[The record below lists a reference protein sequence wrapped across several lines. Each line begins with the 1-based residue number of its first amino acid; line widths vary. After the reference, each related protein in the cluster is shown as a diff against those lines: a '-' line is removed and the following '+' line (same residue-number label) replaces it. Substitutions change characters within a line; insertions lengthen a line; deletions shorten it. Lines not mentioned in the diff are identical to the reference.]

1 MRTREVSNVVK
12 FWAKRI
18 GMNLE
23 RIDEVPVRWRED
35 VRQYI
40 IDQETE

>member
-1 MRTREVSNVVK
+1 MVK

-18 GMNLE
+18 NFDLE

>member
-1 MRTREVSNVVK
+1 MVK

-23 RIDEVPVRWRED
+23 RINEVPTKWRED

-40 IDQETE
+40 IDQEGE

>member
-1 MRTREVSNVVK
+1 MVK

-18 GMNLE
+18 GMDLE
-23 RIDEVPVRWRED
+23 RIDEAPVRWRED

-40 IDQETE
+40 IEHTEEG

>member
-1 MRTREVSNVVK
+1 MVK

-18 GMNLE
+18 DMDLE
-23 RIDEVPVRWRED
+23 RIDEVPNKWREG

-40 IDQETE
+40 IEHTEGE

>member
-1 MRTREVSNVVK
+1 MVK

-18 GMNLE
+18 NFDLE
-23 RIDEVPVRWRED
+23 RINEVPTKWRED

-40 IDQETE
+40 IENAED